1 MTFAYL
7 MVGMFIAWA
16 VVLFLAANVVVYI
29 ENLVKTIRAEGD
41 I

>member
-7 MVGMFIAWA
+7 MIGMFIAWA
-16 VVLFLAANVVVYI
+16 VGLFLAANVVIYI
-29 ENLVKTIRAEGD
+29 ENLVETMRKEGE

>member
-7 MVGMFIAWA
+7 MIGMFTVWA
-16 VVLFLAANVVVYI
+16 VGLFLAANVAIYI
-29 ENLVKTIRAEGD
+29 ENLVETLRKEGE